1 MRHAETFTLVYG
13 YAYHSRAYR
22 RHKISG
28 TVADWATTLCSSTIA
43 SQERRRR
50 HIDTMEDMQ
59 GIGNGV
65 RQEICETDMMLYM
78 TSTSRSH
85 ICSEVYSACQR
96 TPQPSP
102 CRPKTCKPGKSRATR
117 CGIFVHGQT
126 AKDHRAKVDRC
137 VPGCE
142 VAFHRVQ
149 NGGNAGGVFPDPTT

>member
-1 MRHAETFTLVYG
+1 MYG

-28 TVADWATTLCSSTIA
+28 TVADWATTLCSSTSA

-65 RQEICETDMMLYM
+65 RQEICETDMILYM

-85 ICSEVYSACQR
+85 ICSEVAFACQR
-96 TPQPSP
+96 TPQPSSP
-102 CRPKTCKPGKSRATR
+102 CRPKTCKPCKPRAMR
-117 CGIFVHGQT
+117 CESFVHGQT

-137 VPGCE
+137 APGCE

-149 NGGNAGGVFPDPTT
+149 NSGIAGRVFLIP